1 MLDAALTRWSTQT
14 NSSPTVE
21 RPLAVAYSGGVD
33 STALLHRAQAVWP
46 GAVRAIHV
54 NHGLQSGAPAF
65 EAHCVVVAEQLG
77 VPLQVCRVDVRL
89 SAGDSTEEK
98 ARQSRY
104 VALAQAAR
112 AWGVSAVLLA
122 QHADDQAETVLLA
135 LSRGSGV
142 PGLAAMGAA
151 VSHAGMA
158 FARPW
163 LRIRRLDIERCVQA
177 LALPVIDDPTNAD
190 TRFSRN
196 RLRHNVL
203 PVLEAEF
210 PSMVDALGRVA
221 RHCAQANELLLA
233 LAREDEVCV
242 GTPPRLAALRAL
254 PAARLA
260 NVLRAWLVRQAGLAP
275 STAQLDELC
284 KQVSAASTRGHAIR
298 LRTVTGLVE
307 RQGSVLVY
315 HPPDMNV

>member
-1 MLDAALTRWSTQT
+1 M
-14 NSSPTVE
+14 
-21 RPLAVAYSGGVD
+21 AYSGGVD
-33 STALLHRAQAVWP
+33 SSALLHRAQAVWP

-54 NHGLQSGAPAF
+54 NHGLQAGAPVF
-65 EAHCVVVAEQLG
+65 EAHCVAVAEQLG
-77 VPLQVCRVDVRL
+77 VPLQVCGVAVRL
-89 SAGDSTEEK
+89 STGDSTEEK

-104 VALAQAAR
+104 AALAEAAR
-112 AWGVSAVLLA
+112 AWGVSTVLLA

-142 PGLAAMGAA
+142 PGLAAMGAE
-151 VSHAGMA
+151 VSHEGTA

-163 LRIRRLDIERCVQA
+163 LDIRRRDIDLCVQA

-196 RLRHNVL
+196 RLRHKVL
-203 PVLEAEF
+203 PVLEVEF
-210 PSMVDALGRVA
+210 PSMVAALGRVA
-221 RHCAQANELLLA
+221 RHCAQANDLLLA
-233 LAREDEVCV
+233 LAREDEVLV

-254 PAARLA
+254 PPARLA
-260 NVLRAWLVRQAGLAP
+260 NVLRAWLVRQAGRAP

-284 KQVSAASTRGHAIR
+284 KQIRAASTRGHAIR

-307 RQGSVLVY
+307 RQGNELVY
-315 HPPDMNV
+315 HPQA